1 MVSMPDTLKK
11 VHLTYIIII
20 PIHKLNLNKFMLD
33 IIGSIT
39 SLVSSFGYYGIF
51 IAAFVETIFPPI
63 PSEVIFPLAGFVSF
77 KSNFNYLQTFL
88 MSLSGALGA
97 TVGSIII
104 YFLSYKIGRKAI
116 IKIGKYVFVSQK
128 KIEKAEYW
136 FQKYGAY
143 AVFLGRMAPG
153 IREIISIPAGISK
166 MDFKKFVIF
175 TFIGSLI
182 WSTLLV
188 FAGYYFGNSWESFS
202 TSLQKVFP
210 IITLSLLLVIAIGL
224 IYFFF
229 KKRKKI
235 MHN

>member
-1 MVSMPDTLKK
+1 
-11 VHLTYIIII
+11 
-20 PIHKLNLNKFMLD
+20 MLD
-33 IIGSIT
+33 IINSIT

-51 IAAFVETIFPPI
+51 IAAFVETVFPPI
-63 PSEVIFPLAGFVSF
+63 PSEVIFPLAGFVAF

-88 MSLSGALGA
+88 MSFSGALGA
-97 TVGSIII
+97 TIGSILI

-136 FQKYGAY
+136 FQKYGIY

-210 IITLSLLLVIAIGL
+210 VITLLLLLVIAISL

>member
-1 MVSMPDTLKK
+1 MS
-11 VHLTYIIII
+11 
-20 PIHKLNLNKFMLD
+20 D
-33 IIGSIT
+33 IISSIT

-77 KSNFNYLQTFL
+77 KSNFSYLETFL
-88 MSLSGALGA
+88 MSFSGALGA
-97 TVGSIII
+97 TIGSIII

-136 FQKYGAY
+136 FQKYGIY

-175 TFIGSLI
+175 TFIGSFI

-202 TSLQKVFP
+202 ASLQNVFP
-210 IITLSLLLVIAIGL
+210 IITLILLLVIAISL

>member
-1 MVSMPDTLKK
+1 MS
-11 VHLTYIIII
+11 
-20 PIHKLNLNKFMLD
+20 D
-33 IIGSIT
+33 IISYIT

-88 MSLSGALGA
+88 MSFSGALGA
-97 TVGSIII
+97 TIGSIII
-104 YFLSYKIGRKAI
+104 YILSYKIGRKAI

-136 FQKYGAY
+136 FQKYGTY

-175 TFIGSLI
+175 TFAGSLI

-210 IITLSLLLVIAIGL
+210 IITLLLLLLVIAISL
-224 IYFFF
+224 IYFLL
-229 KKRKKI
+229 KKRKKV
-235 MHN
+235 MHS

>member
-1 MVSMPDTLKK
+1 
-11 VHLTYIIII
+11 
-20 PIHKLNLNKFMLD
+20 MLD
-33 IIGSIT
+33 IINSIT
-39 SLVSSFGYYGIF
+39 SLISSFGYYGIF

-88 MSLSGALGA
+88 MSFSGALGA
-97 TVGSIII
+97 TLGSIII
-104 YFLSYKIGRKAI
+104 YFISYKIGRKAI

-136 FQKYGAY
+136 FQKYGIY

-166 MDFKKFVIF
+166 MDFKKFVVF
-175 TFIGSLI
+175 TFSGSLI

-188 FAGYYFGNSWESFS
+188 FAGFYFGNSWESFS
-202 TSLQKVFP
+202 TSLHKVFSFVTP
-210 IITLSLLLVIAIGL
+210 LLILVIAISL

-229 KKRKKI
+229 IKRKKI
-235 MHN
+235 SGI

>member
-1 MVSMPDTLKK
+1 MS
-11 VHLTYIIII
+11 
-20 PIHKLNLNKFMLD
+20 D
-33 IIGSIT
+33 IINPIT
-39 SLVSSFGYYGIF
+39 SLISSFGYYGIF

-88 MSLSGALGA
+88 MSFSGALGA
-97 TVGSIII
+97 TMGSIMI
-104 YFLSYKIGRKAI
+104 YLLSYKFGRKAI

-136 FQKYGAY
+136 FQKYGVY

-153 IREIISIPAGISK
+153 IREIISIPAGISR
-166 MDFKKFVIF
+166 MDFKKFVVF
-175 TFIGSLI
+175 TFFGSLI

-188 FAGYYFGNSWESFS
+188 FAGYYFGNSWDSFS
-202 TSLQKVFP
+202 TSLQRIFP
-210 IITLSLLLVIAIGL
+210 VITLLLLLVIASGL
-224 IYFFF
+224 IYFFL